1 MTIAQTVLVRS
12 LDSKQDVA
20 EVGRKAARLAELRQ
34 AGFPVPPGLVLTVA
48 AFESGEFT
56 EEVLGALR
64 RIVTEFGDVPLAVRS
79 SGVAE
84 DGGERSYA
92 GQYETVLGVVGFHGL
107 VAAVRT
113 CWDSAVAAHLQAYQG
128 NADRPGLAVLVQ
140 PMVPALAAGV
150 AFSANPVTGAR
161 DEVRVDVVRGLGD
174 KLVSGQAEPDSWMVR
189 AEPSRL
195 SGAQD
200 ALDASQVAAVAA
212 LARRVAEEAGEPQ
225 DIEWAW
231 ADDLVLLQARPI
243 TALPDPGPVPVPVEF
258 EVPPGFWLRGG
269 YTLKPLSPMNTSTLI
284 RSVNEMSA
292 NLFRY
297 AFGERVAVLD
307 LGGWSYVRIVPLS
320 SMDEMR
326 ARARLIVA
334 AGRADE
340 PGEIV
345 SNWYSEWLPG
355 LLAQLESVRSMVL
368 PELSDLALSA
378 ELIRRVE
385 LAYEAQRL
393 HFLVGGVSSMVW
405 GELGVL
411 CRDLLGWG
419 VPEILPLLTGLPG
432 KASEPAQELA
442 RLARLAA
449 DDPSV
454 LEKPFGAFAAAFEW
468 YLVEYGQRCL
478 GADIAEPS
486 LSEQPQLVLSLI
498 ADQLSAGT
506 DPAAALAETVAERE
520 KAEVAARSRLSGAS
534 LARFDRVLVRARKA
548 FPLRDDTGFQAHVCW
563 GQVRYALQ
571 EVATRMVARGQLDS
585 VEEIFLLTLGEAQ
598 SSFDSGADVHGLVAL
613 RAGQQVWSR
622 ANLGPQTYGEWQP
635 GPSKE
640 DVVAELD
647 PDDRAVL
654 EPMLWIDSV
663 SDMGAKASASAGDRV
678 LHGTAASA
686 GRYTGTVR
694 VVISEREFGR
704 LRPGDVLVC
713 PETTPQWSVLF
724 GGIGALV
731 TDTGGLLSHPSI
743 LAREHGIPAVVAT
756 GNATEV
762 LRDGQLVT
770 VDGVAGTVEIVEPH

>member
-520 KAEVAARSRLSGAS
+520 KASRGSTGCSSA
-534 LARFDRVLVRARKA
+534 RARR
-548 FPLRDDTGFQAHVCW
+548 FPC
-563 GQVRYALQ
+563 
-571 EVATRMVARGQLDS
+571 
-585 VEEIFLLTLGEAQ
+585 
-598 SSFDSGADVHGLVAL
+598 
-613 RAGQQVWSR
+613 
-622 ANLGPQTYGEWQP
+622 
-635 GPSKE
+635 
-640 DVVAELD
+640 
-647 PDDRAVL
+647 
-654 EPMLWIDSV
+654 
-663 SDMGAKASASAGDRV
+663 
-678 LHGTAASA
+678 
-686 GRYTGTVR
+686 
-694 VVISEREFGR
+694 
-704 LRPGDVLVC
+704 
-713 PETTPQWSVLF
+713 ETTPGSRPTSAGVRSGMRSRRWPHAWSP
-724 GGIGALV
+724 GGSWTPSRRSSCSPWAKRSRRS
-731 TDTGGLLSHPSI
+731 TPARTCTGWWHCEPVSRSGPGPISGRRPTVSGSPDRPKRTLWPSWI
-743 LAREHGIPAVVAT
+743 RTIARCSSRCCGSTRCPTWARKPRRRPGT
-756 GNATEV
+756 GCCMG
-762 LRDGQLVT
+762 RRRRR
-770 VDGVAGTVEIVEPH
+770 AGTPAPSGW